1 MSYKTHKLE
10 TIAIHGSMDHE
21 SGSRSVVPPID
32 VSTNYVHD
40 ERGYQEG
47 DFIYTRYENPNRL
60 QLEQV
65 LAHLEG
71 GASCAAFSS
80 GLAALS
86 AVFQALEAGSHV
98 LLPGNIYHGTRSMLQ
113 KFGNKWGIECSFT
126 DMTDLDQVES
136 DCRKNTRLI
145 FVETPSNPLM
155 QITDVEK
162 MCLFARK
169 KGVKV
174 CVDNTWPT
182 PLNLNPIYFGADLVM
197 HSTTKYL
204 GGHSDILGGAV
215 ISKEKDEFFE
225 RIREIQRSQGAVPS
239 PRDCWLLTRS
249 IRSFPYRMRAHN
261 ANAMEVAKYLNDHPK
276 IKEVYYPGLPTHPGH
291 DIARSQMSGFGGMI
305 SFLYDGT
312 AEETLSVVAKS
323 EIITR
328 ATSLGGV
335 ESLWEHR
342 RSSEREGSTTPDN
355 LIRLSVG
362 LEHIDDL
369 IADLE
374 QALGS

>member
-1 MSYKTHKLE
+1 MKTKTHKIE
-10 TIAIHGSMDHE
+10 TIAIHGSMHHE
-21 SGSRSVVPPID
+21 SGSRSVVPPVD

-40 ERGYQEG
+40 EKGYQEG
-47 DFIYTRYENPNRL
+47 DLIYTRYENPNRL

-65 LAHLEG
+65 LAYLEG
-71 GASCAAFSS
+71 GAACAAFSS

-86 AVFQALEAGSHV
+86 AVFQSLDAGSHV
-98 LLPGNIYHGTRSMLQ
+98 LLPADIYHGTRAMLQ
-113 KFGNKWGIECSFT
+113 KYGKKWGIECSYT
-126 DMTDLDQVES
+126 DMTDLDEVEK
-136 DCRKNTRLI
+136 DCRTNTSMI

-162 MCLFARK
+162 MCNFARK
-169 KGVKV
+169 RGVMV

-215 ISKEKDEFFE
+215 ISKAKDEFFD

-261 ANAMEVAKYLNDHPK
+261 ANAMEVAAYLNDHPR
-276 IKEVYYPGLPTHPGH
+276 IREVYYPGLSGHPGH

-305 SFLYDGT
+305 SFLYDGS
-312 AEETLSVVAKS
+312 AEEALAVVAKS
-323 EIITR
+323 ELITR

-342 RSSEREGSTTPDN
+342 RSSESEGSTTPEN

-374 QALGS
+374 QALK